1 MAPLRVVLADDHT
14 LVRSGIRSLLEGMPN
29 VQVVGEAGDGQTAL
43 ALIEQHKPDVVLM
56 DVAMPGLNGLD
67 TLSRIHSD
75 YPNVRVLILS
85 MHTNEAYVN
94 KALRFGAMGYLLKD
108 AATIELELA
117 LQAIVRG
124 DTYLSPAVSKQ
135 LVAGHVQRDESAPNP
150 LTPRQR
156 EILQAIAE
164 GNSTQQIAQKLKISV
179 KTVEAHRAQLMD
191 RLDIHEVAG
200 LVRYAIK
207 IGLITADG

>member
-29 VQVVGEAGDGQTAL
+29 VVVVGEAGDGQTAL
-43 ALIEQHKPDVVLM
+43 NLIEQHKPDVVLM

-75 YPNVRVLILS
+75 YPDVRVLILS

-94 KALRFGAMGYLLKD
+94 KALRFGAKGYLLKD
-108 AATIELELA
+108 AATIELDLA
-117 LQAIVRG
+117 LQAIMKG

-135 LVAGHVQRDESAPNP
+135 LVAGHVQRDEGTPNP

-164 GNSTQQIAQKLKISV
+164 GLSTQQIAQKFKISV

-191 RLDIHEVAG
+191 RLDIHDVAG

-207 IGLITADG
+207 IGLITADD

>member
-1 MAPLRVVLADDHT
+1 MTPLRVVLADDHT
-14 LVRSGIRSLLEGMPN
+14 LVRSGIRSLLEGMAN
-29 VQVVGEAGDGQTAL
+29 VTVVGEAGDGLTAL
-43 ALIEQHKPDVVLM
+43 ALIEKHKPDVVLM

-67 TLSRIHSD
+67 TLARIHSD
-75 YPNVRVLILS
+75 YPAVRVLILS

-94 KALRFGAMGYLLKD
+94 KALRYGAKGYLLKD

-117 LQAIVRG
+117 LQAIVKG

-135 LVAGHVQRDESAPNP
+135 LVAGHVQRDEGQANP